1 MPVFFFCSF
10 GFFILYIQQKKKKV
24 RKIELKISKD
34 DLTGF
39 RQLTKEE
46 KRNFYRYIRSQ
57 TKPYLIWKLLFALY
71 VVAIFVMKFITIR
84 ESQSSTVPP
93 MPDEIIDTLNVTSY
107 QMLKLIPV
115 LLIIGVALKLI
126 TKNTDTFLYTHKT
139 FRILPCKVYAIERSP
154 EYIFHPYEAFIITK
168 TQSCED
174 GVLVSHQLQREW
186 MADNNM
192 NFILLKICNHEDD
205 DYNTEYQLYPEY
217 AIKNAGKN

>member
-1 MPVFFFCSF
+1 M
-10 GFFILYIQQKKKKV
+10 
-24 RKIELKISKD
+24 RKIKLKISKD

-46 KRNFYRYIRSQ
+46 KRNFYRYIRRQ
-57 TKPYLIWKLLFALY
+57 TKPYRIWKLLFALY

-84 ESQSSTVPP
+84 ESQFSTVPP

-107 QMLKLIPV
+107 QRLKLIPV
-115 LLIIGVALKLI
+115 LLIIGIILKLI
-126 TKNTDTFLYTHKT
+126 AKNSDTFLYTSKT
-139 FRILPCKVYAIERSP
+139 IRILPCKVYTIEQSP
-154 EYIFHPYEAFIITK
+154 EYIFHPYEAFIITE

-186 MADNNM
+186 LADNNM

-205 DYNTEYQLYPEY
+205 DYNTDYQLYPEY
-217 AIKNAGKN
+217 TIKNAG

>member
-1 MPVFFFCSF
+1 M
-10 GFFILYIQQKKKKV
+10 
-24 RKIELKISKD
+24 RKIKLKISKD

-46 KRNFYRYIRSQ
+46 KRNFYRYIRRQ
-57 TKPYLIWKLLFALY
+57 TKPYRICKLLFALY
-71 VVAIFVMKFITIR
+71 VVAIFVMKLITIR
-84 ESQSSTVPP
+84 ESPSSTAPP
-93 MPDEIIDTLNVTSY
+93 MPGEIIDTLNVVSY

-115 LLIIGVALKLI
+115 LLIIGVVLKLI
-126 TKNTDTFLYTHKT
+126 TKNTDTLLYTSKT
-139 FRILPCKVYAIERSP
+139 FRTLPCKVYAIERSP
-154 EYIFHPYEAFIITK
+154 EYIFHPYEAFIITE

-186 MADNNM
+186 IADNNM
-192 NFILLKICNHEDD
+192 NFILLKIRNHEDE

>member
-1 MPVFFFCSF
+1 M
-10 GFFILYIQQKKKKV
+10 
-24 RKIELKISKD
+24 RKIKLKISKD

-46 KRNFYRYIRSQ
+46 KRNFYRYIRRQ
-57 TKPYLIWKLLFALY
+57 TKPYRICKLLFALY
-71 VVAIFVMKFITIR
+71 VVAIFVMKLITIR
-84 ESQSSTVPP
+84 ESPSSTAPP
-93 MPDEIIDTLNVTSY
+93 MPGEIIDTLNVVSY

-115 LLIIGVALKLI
+115 LLIIGVVLKLI
-126 TKNTDTFLYTHKT
+126 TKNTDTLLYTSKT
-139 FRILPCKVYAIERSP
+139 FRTLPCKVYAIERSP
-154 EYIFHPYEAFIITK
+154 KYIFHPYEAFIITE

-186 MADNNM
+186 IADNNM
-192 NFILLKICNHEDD
+192 NFILLKIRNHEDD

>member
-1 MPVFFFCSF
+1 M
-10 GFFILYIQQKKKKV
+10 
-24 RKIELKISKD
+24 RKIKLKISKD

-46 KRNFYRYIRSQ
+46 KRNFYKYIRRQ
-57 TKPYLIWKLLFALY
+57 TKPYSIWKLLFALY
-71 VVAIFVMKFITIR
+71 VVAIFIMKFITIR
-84 ESQSSTVPP
+84 ESQSLTVPP
-93 MPDEIIDTLNVTSY
+93 MPNKIIDTLNVASY

-115 LLIIGVALKLI
+115 LLIIGVVLKLI
-126 TKNTDTFLYTHKT
+126 IKNTDTLLYTSKT
-139 FRILPCKVYAIERSP
+139 FRALPCKVYAIERSP
-154 EYIFHPYEAFIITK
+154 EYIFHPYEAFIITE

-205 DYNTEYQLYPEY
+205 DYNTDYQLYPEY

>member
-1 MPVFFFCSF
+1 M
-10 GFFILYIQQKKKKV
+10 
-24 RKIELKISKD
+24 RKIKLKISKD

-46 KRNFYRYIRSQ
+46 KRNFYRYIRRQ
-57 TKPYLIWKLLFALY
+57 TKPYRICKLLFALY
-71 VVAIFVMKFITIR
+71 VVAIFVMKLITIR
-84 ESQSSTVPP
+84 ESPSSTAPP
-93 MPDEIIDTLNVTSY
+93 MPGEIIDTLNVVSY

-115 LLIIGVALKLI
+115 LLNIGVVLKLI
-126 TKNTDTFLYTHKT
+126 TKNTDTLLYTSKT
-139 FRILPCKVYAIERSP
+139 FRTLPCKVYAIERSP
-154 EYIFHPYEAFIITK
+154 EYIFHPYEAFIITE

-186 MADNNM
+186 IADNNM
-192 NFILLKICNHEDD
+192 NFILLKIRNHEDD

>member
-1 MPVFFFCSF
+1 M
-10 GFFILYIQQKKKKV
+10 
-24 RKIELKISKD
+24 RKIKLKISKD

-46 KRNFYRYIRSQ
+46 KRNFYRYLRRQ
-57 TKPYLIWKLLFALY
+57 TKPYRICKLLFALY
-71 VVAIFVMKFITIR
+71 VVAIFVMKLITIR
-84 ESQSSTVPP
+84 ESPSSTAPP
-93 MPDEIIDTLNVTSY
+93 MPGEIIDTLNVVSY

-115 LLIIGVALKLI
+115 LLIIGVVLKLI
-126 TKNTDTFLYTHKT
+126 TKNTDTLLYTSKT
-139 FRILPCKVYAIERSP
+139 FRTLPCKVYAIERSP
-154 EYIFHPYEAFIITK
+154 EYIFHPYEAFIITE

-186 MADNNM
+186 IADNNM
-192 NFILLKICNHEDD
+192 NFILLKIRNHEDD

>member
-1 MPVFFFCSF
+1 M
-10 GFFILYIQQKKKKV
+10 
-24 RKIELKISKD
+24 RKIKLKISKD

-46 KRNFYRYIRSQ
+46 KRNFYRYIRRQ
-57 TKPYLIWKLLFALY
+57 TKPYRICKLLFALY
-71 VVAIFVMKFITIR
+71 VVAIFVMKLITIR
-84 ESQSSTVPP
+84 ESPSSTAPP
-93 MPDEIIDTLNVTSY
+93 MPGEIIDTLNVVSY

-115 LLIIGVALKLI
+115 LLIIGVVLKLI
-126 TKNTDTFLYTHKT
+126 TKNTDTLLYTSKT
-139 FRILPCKVYAIERSP
+139 FRALPCKVYAIERSP
-154 EYIFHPYEAFIITK
+154 EYIFHPYEAFIITE

-186 MADNNM
+186 IADNNM
-192 NFILLKICNHEDD
+192 NFILLKIRNHEDD

>member
-1 MPVFFFCSF
+1 M
-10 GFFILYIQQKKKKV
+10 
-24 RKIELKISKD
+24 RKIKLKISKD

-46 KRNFYRYIRSQ
+46 KRNFYRYIRRQ
-57 TKPYLIWKLLFALY
+57 TKPYRICKLLFALY
-71 VVAIFVMKFITIR
+71 VVAIFVMKLITIR
-84 ESQSSTVPP
+84 ESPSSTAPP
-93 MPDEIIDTLNVTSY
+93 MPGEIIDTLNVVSY

-115 LLIIGVALKLI
+115 LLIIGVVLKLI
-126 TKNTDTFLYTHKT
+126 TKNTDTLLYTSKT
-139 FRILPCKVYAIERSP
+139 FRTLPCKVYAIERSP
-154 EYIFHPYEAFIITK
+154 EYIFHPYEAFIITE

-186 MADNNM
+186 IADNNM
-192 NFILLKICNHEDD
+192 NFILLKIRNHEDD

>member
-1 MPVFFFCSF
+1 M
-10 GFFILYIQQKKKKV
+10 

-46 KRNFYRYIRSQ
+46 KRNFYRYIRRQ
-57 TKPYLIWKLLFALY
+57 TKPYRIWKLLFALY

-84 ESQSSTVPP
+84 ESQSSTVSP
-93 MPDEIIDTLNVTSY
+93 MPNKIIDTLNVASY
-107 QMLKLIPV
+107 QMLKLIPA
-115 LLIIGVALKLI
+115 LLIIGVVLKLI
-126 TKNTDTFLYTHKT
+126 IKNTDTLLYTSKT
-139 FRILPCKVYAIERSP
+139 FRALPCKVYAIERSP
-154 EYIFHPYEAFIITK
+154 EYIFHPYEAFIITE

-174 GVLVSHQLQREW
+174 GVLVSHRLQREW
-186 MADNNM
+186 IADNNM
-192 NFILLKICNHEDD
+192 NFILLKIRNHEDD

>member
-1 MPVFFFCSF
+1 MPVLFFVLSDFSYC
-10 GFFILYIQQKKKKV
+10 IYNKKKKV
-24 RKIELKISKD
+24 RKIKLKISKD

-46 KRNFYRYIRSQ
+46 KRNFYRYIRRQ
-57 TKPYLIWKLLFALY
+57 TKPYRICKLLFALY
-71 VVAIFVMKFITIR
+71 VVAIFVMKLITIR
-84 ESQSSTVPP
+84 ESPSSTAPP
-93 MPDEIIDTLNVTSY
+93 MPGEIIDTLNVVSY

-115 LLIIGVALKLI
+115 LLIIGVVLKLI
-126 TKNTDTFLYTHKT
+126 TKNTDTLLYTSKT
-139 FRILPCKVYAIERSP
+139 FRTLPCKVYAIERSP
-154 EYIFHPYEAFIITK
+154 EYIFHPYEAFIITE

-186 MADNNM
+186 IADNNM
-192 NFILLKICNHEDD
+192 NFILLKIRNHEDD

>member
-1 MPVFFFCSF
+1 M
-10 GFFILYIQQKKKKV
+10 
-24 RKIELKISKD
+24 RKIKLKISKD

-46 KRNFYRYIRSQ
+46 KRNFYRYIRRQ
-57 TKPYLIWKLLFALY
+57 TKPYRIWKLLFTLY

-84 ESQSSTVPP
+84 ESASSTAPP
-93 MPDEIIDTLNVTSY
+93 MPDEIIDTLNVASY

-115 LLIIGVALKLI
+115 LLIIGIILKLI
-126 TKNTDTFLYTHKT
+126 AKNSDTFLYTSKT
-139 FRILPCKVYAIERSP
+139 FRILSCKVYAIERSP
-154 EYIFHPYEAFIITK
+154 EYIFHPYEAFIITE

-174 GVLVSHQLQREW
+174 GVLVSHRLQREW
-186 MADNNM
+186 MVDQNM
-192 NFILLKICNHEDD
+192 DFILLKICNHEDD

>member
-1 MPVFFFCSF
+1 M
-10 GFFILYIQQKKKKV
+10 
-24 RKIELKISKD
+24 RKIKLKISKD

-46 KRNFYRYIRSQ
+46 KRNFYRYIRRQ
-57 TKPYLIWKLLFALY
+57 TKPYRIWKLLFALY
-71 VVAIFVMKFITIR
+71 VVAIFVMKLITIR
-84 ESQSSTVPP
+84 ESPYSTAPP
-93 MPDEIIDTLNVTSY
+93 MPGEIIDTLNVVSY

-115 LLIIGVALKLI
+115 LLIIGVVLKLI
-126 TKNTDTFLYTHKT
+126 TKNTDTLLYTSKT
-139 FRILPCKVYAIERSP
+139 FRTLPCKVYAIERSP
-154 EYIFHPYEAFIITK
+154 EYIFHPYEAFIITE

-186 MADNNM
+186 IADNNM
-192 NFILLKICNHEDD
+192 NFILLKIRNHEDD

>member
-1 MPVFFFCSF
+1 M
-10 GFFILYIQQKKKKV
+10 
-24 RKIELKISKD
+24 RKIKLKISKD

-46 KRNFYRYIRSQ
+46 KRNFYRYIRRQ
-57 TKPYLIWKLLFALY
+57 TKPYRICKLLFALY
-71 VVAIFVMKFITIR
+71 VVAIFVMKLITIR
-84 ESQSSTVPP
+84 ESPSSTAPP
-93 MPDEIIDTLNVTSY
+93 MPGEIIDTLNVVSY

-115 LLIIGVALKLI
+115 LLIIGVVLKLI
-126 TKNTDTFLYTHKT
+126 TKNTDTLLYTSKT
-139 FRILPCKVYAIERSP
+139 FRTLPCKVYAIERRP
-154 EYIFHPYEAFIITK
+154 EYIFHPYEAFIITE

-186 MADNNM
+186 IADNNM
-192 NFILLKICNHEDD
+192 NFILLKIRNHEDD

>member
-1 MPVFFFCSF
+1 M
-10 GFFILYIQQKKKKV
+10 
-24 RKIELKISKD
+24 RKIKLKISKD

-46 KRNFYRYIRSQ
+46 KRNFYRYIRRQ
-57 TKPYLIWKLLFALY
+57 TKPYRICKLLFALY
-71 VVAIFVMKFITIR
+71 VVAIFVMKLITIR
-84 ESQSSTVPP
+84 KSPSSTAPP
-93 MPDEIIDTLNVTSY
+93 MPGEIIDTLNVVSY

-115 LLIIGVALKLI
+115 LLIIGVVLKLI
-126 TKNTDTFLYTHKT
+126 TKNTDTLLYTSKT
-139 FRILPCKVYAIERSP
+139 FRTLPCKVYAIERSP
-154 EYIFHPYEAFIITK
+154 EYIFHPYEAFIITE

-186 MADNNM
+186 IADNNM
-192 NFILLKICNHEDD
+192 NFILLKIRNHEDD

>member
-1 MPVFFFCSF
+1 M
-10 GFFILYIQQKKKKV
+10 K
-24 RKIELKISKD
+24 LKISKD

-46 KRNFYRYIRSQ
+46 KRNFYRYIRRQ
-57 TKPYLIWKLLFALY
+57 TKPYRICKLLFALY
-71 VVAIFVMKFITIR
+71 VVAIFVMKLITIR
-84 ESQSSTVPP
+84 ESPSSTAPP
-93 MPDEIIDTLNVTSY
+93 MPGEIIDTLNVVSY

-115 LLIIGVALKLI
+115 LLIIGVVLKLI
-126 TKNTDTFLYTHKT
+126 TKNTDTLLYTSKT
-139 FRILPCKVYAIERSP
+139 FRTLPCKVYAIERSP
-154 EYIFHPYEAFIITK
+154 EYIFHPYEAFIITE

-186 MADNNM
+186 IADNNM
-192 NFILLKICNHEDD
+192 NFILLKIRNHEDD

>member
-1 MPVFFFCSF
+1 M
-10 GFFILYIQQKKKKV
+10 
-24 RKIELKISKD
+24 RKIKLKITKD

-46 KRNFYRYIRSQ
+46 KRNFYRYIRRQ
-57 TKPYLIWKLLFALY
+57 TKPYRICKLLFALY
-71 VVAIFVMKFITIR
+71 VVAIFVMKLITIR
-84 ESQSSTVPP
+84 ESPSSTAPP
-93 MPDEIIDTLNVTSY
+93 MPGEIIDTLNVVSY

-115 LLIIGVALKLI
+115 LLIIGVVLKLI
-126 TKNTDTFLYTHKT
+126 TKNTDTLLYTSKT
-139 FRILPCKVYAIERSP
+139 FRTLPCKVYAIERSP
-154 EYIFHPYEAFIITK
+154 EYIFHPYEAFIITE

-186 MADNNM
+186 IADNNM
-192 NFILLKICNHEDD
+192 NFILLKIRNHEDD